1 MVINDDDTDE
11 NDGDGDDDDNYKV
24 FCSEHNREN
33 VASFGLI
40 LAIDRH
46 ILLPFYWRYNTF
58 THPGFIVCYWSASLY
73 PSITHCIKSWN
84 LSMNVTIVVV

>member
-24 FCSEHNREN
+24 FFYSEHNREN

-46 ILLPFYWRYNTF
+46 ILLPFY
-58 THPGFIVCYWSASLY
+58 
-73 PSITHCIKSWN
+73 
-84 LSMNVTIVVV
+84 

>member
-24 FCSEHNREN
+24 FYSEHNREN

-46 ILLPFYWRYNTF
+46 ILLPFY
-58 THPGFIVCYWSASLY
+58 
-73 PSITHCIKSWN
+73 
-84 LSMNVTIVVV
+84 